1 MKENIAAREVEVEG
15 MEMID
20 LGDAM
25 VETRQPASVPEIK
38 DNPITWTW
46 LGAE

>member
-1 MKENIAAREVEVEG
+1 MNENIAAREVEVEA

-25 VETRQPASVPEIK
+25 VETRQPDPVQMIK
-38 DNPITWTW
+38 DNPVSWTW
-46 LGAE
+46 FAE